1 MDFEKSE
8 TLKNLTR
15 AFASE
20 CQDGAKYQYI
30 ADEATQDK
38 QSYVSTILKQLATN
52 EMAHAKIFYDYII
65 WGYGLMRDIEK
76 KILKSLEDDIKILKR
91 ANTKTN
97 EIKDHI
103 RNFRDFSNDN
113 TEEYKKEIDKLMEG
127 LK

>member
-1 MDFEKSE
+1 ME
-8 TLKNLTR
+8 N
-15 AFASE
+15 
-20 CQDGAKYQYI
+20 
-30 ADEATQDK
+30 
-38 QSYVSTILKQLATN
+38 
-52 EMAHAKIFYDYII
+52 KINGGIK
-65 WGYGLMRDIEK
+65 MRDVEK

-113 TEEYKKEIDKLMEG
+113 TEEYKKVIDKLMEG